1 MNKFKGVLRS
11 TIMQRP
17 FDFYVA
23 MLLFL
28 AGFYSIISDTWPEQ
42 VGYGLTHVF
51 IVVVSIYLMIS
62 AGVIMIALSC
72 KRAKRPIF
80 TLMGEMY
87 GWLFVCAA
95 SVATTLMYI
104 GSILNDAPSSWWLW
118 GILVFVWS
126 GMSVAS
132 GVRFLDLLYVYRSI
146 RN

>member
-1 MNKFKGVLRS
+1 MNKVKGALRS
-11 TIMQRP
+11 TVMQRP

-28 AGFYSIISDTWPEQ
+28 AGFYSIVSDTWPEQ
-42 VGYGLTHVF
+42 VATGITHTFLV
-51 IVVVSIYLMIS
+51 IVSIYLMI
-62 AGVIMIALSC
+62 AGIVIMLALCC

-95 SVATTLMYI
+95 SVATTLMYM
-104 GSILNDAPSSWWLW
+104 GSMIHNAPPSWWLW
-118 GILVFVWS
+118 GILVFVWT

-146 RN
+146 KG